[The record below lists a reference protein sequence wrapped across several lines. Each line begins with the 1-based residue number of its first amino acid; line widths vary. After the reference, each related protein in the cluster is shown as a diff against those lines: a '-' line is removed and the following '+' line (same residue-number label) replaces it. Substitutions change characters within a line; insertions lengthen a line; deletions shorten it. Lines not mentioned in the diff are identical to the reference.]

1 MILTATMQDYAKAIY
16 FLSQDGRSVTNGQ
29 LAAYFGISAPAI
41 TEMLKKLAAQG
52 ITNYRPRAGV
62 RLTAQ
67 GTTVALR
74 VIRHHRLIELY
85 LVTAL
90 GMPWDVVH
98 AEAEVLEHVMSD
110 ALEARITAFLNDP
123 LVDPHGAPIPARDGT
138 LPYRPMHV
146 LTALPSGCAATIV
159 AVDDRDSARLR
170 YLASLGIVPNTR
182 VVVTAQAPF
191 DGPLTLDVGDPALRQ
206 HLDARLATQ
215 VFVHPA

>member
-1 MILTATMQDYAKAIY
+1 MQDYAKAIY
-16 FLSQDGRSVTNGQ
+16 LLGQDDQRVTNGQ
-29 LAAYFGISAPAI
+29 LASYFAISAPAI
-41 TEMLKKLAAQG
+41 TEMLKKLAAHDLVA
-52 ITNYRPRAGV
+52 YHPRAGV

-67 GTTVALR
+67 GARVALR

-90 GMPWDVVH
+90 GMPWDAVH

-110 ALEARITAFLNDP
+110 ALEARITAVLNDP

-138 LPYRPMHV
+138 LPHRPMH
-146 LTALPSGCAATIV
+146 ALATLPPGCAATVV

-191 DGPLTLDVGDPALRQ
+191 DGPLTLAVGEQAVRQ

-215 VFVHPA
+215 VFVHPS